1 MSSPGDDKAAWIE
14 RVLGV
19 RIAPGAAGSPPD
31 IKTALGAWQ
40 AERTLAIAQLA
51 KLEMLVRASD
61 HPETDAAVKLLRP
74 IRANLTE
81 TPETESQVAELV
93 RYIEDDEIFITA
105 EMPNVFGVTIDIRAP
120 LGRALAGL
128 RAAMTAKG
136 G

>member
-19 RIAPGAAGSPPD
+19 RIAPDVQEAMA
-31 IKTALGAWQ
+31 AWQ
-40 AERTLAIAQLA
+40 AERKLAIAQLT
-51 KLEMLVRASD
+51 KLEMLVRASN
-61 HPETDAAVKLLRP
+61 HPEADAAVKLLRP

-81 TPETESQVAELV
+81 TPETANQVAELV
-93 RYIEDDEIFITA
+93 RYIEDDEIFVTA
-105 EMPNVFGVTIDIRAP
+105 EMPNVFGVAIDIRAP

-128 RAAMTAKG
+128 RAAMTSKG